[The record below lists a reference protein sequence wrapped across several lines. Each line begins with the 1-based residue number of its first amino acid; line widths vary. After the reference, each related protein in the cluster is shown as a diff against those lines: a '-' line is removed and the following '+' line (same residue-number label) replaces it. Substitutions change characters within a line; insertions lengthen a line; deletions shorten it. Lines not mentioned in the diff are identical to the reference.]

1 MTLQIKAQLTALP
14 FQRFLIQMND
24 GRSIELQ
31 AIVDQ
36 LLPCPHHGGEILF
49 GSWPPYQW
57 IQEHGWR

>member
-1 MTLQIKAQLTALP
+1 MTI
-14 FQRFLIQMND
+14 ND
-24 GRSIELQ
+24 LKSKLAKEPGRSIELQ